1 MTDAGHAG
9 RRSQGPRWLHLLPGV
24 VTARRYDP
32 GWFRSDITAGLVLI
46 TLLIPGSMAYA
57 QASGL
62 PPVNGL
68 YTSIAALVVYAV
80 VGPSRHL
87 IYGPDSSLAPLIAA
101 SVVPISGGDPGRAVA
116 LASILALLTGLVCV
130 VAALARF
137 GFVTDLLS
145 LPVRHGYMNGIA
157 LTIIVSQLPKLL
169 GFSASGDTALK
180 GLRSFWTGVVDGET
194 DPTALV
200 VGGSCL
206 VAIILL
212 RRWVPRLPGLLLVV
226 VGAILATRFLDLDSL
241 AVVGELP
248 RGVPHLVVPDLDGAD
263 LGRLFAGALGI
274 VIVAYAETSVLSRTF
289 AGRAGERVDQNQ
301 ELGALG
307 LTNAA
312 AGLLQGFPLCS
323 SSSRTAVAESAGA
336 RTQLAGIIAA
346 LAIVVTLVW
355 LPWVFQDL
363 PSCALA
369 AIVIASALTLIDVR
383 DWMRWARVRR
393 SELTISLVAFFGIA
407 VLGVLRGLGLA
418 VAVSLLNFVRKAW
431 IPHTAELVRVEGLK
445 GYHEAARHP
454 EGHRIP
460 GLVLYRFDA
469 PLFFANADTFRKQVE
484 EEARDGVRW
493 VVVTAE
499 PITDV
504 DATAAEMLG
513 ELRHDLAKRGVLL
526 AFAELK
532 GHVRDQLQRFGL
544 VDQIGAEHFYRT
556 IGQAV
561 HAYVDAEQVDWTDW
575 EERS

>member
-1 MTDAGHAG
+1 MTDAGRAG
-9 RRSQGPRWLHLLPGV
+9 RRAPGPRWLHLLPGV

-32 GWFRSDITAGLVLI
+32 SWFRSDVTAGLVLL
-46 TLLIPGSMAYA
+46 TLLIPASMAYA

-68 YTSIAALVVYAV
+68 YTSIVALLVYAV
-80 VGPSRHL
+80 VGPSRVL
-87 IYGPDSSLAPLIAA
+87 MFGPDSSLAPLIAA
-101 SVVPISGGDPGRAVA
+101 SVVPLAGGDPERAVA
-116 LASILALLTGLVCV
+116 LASVLAILTGLICV
-130 VAALARF
+130 VAGLARF
-137 GFVTDLLS
+137 GFLTDLLS
-145 LPVRHGYMNGIA
+145 LPVRIGYMNGIA

-169 GFSASGDTALK
+169 GFSAPGNTALK
-180 GLRSFWTGVVDGET
+180 GLRSFWDGVVNGDT

-200 VGGSCL
+200 VGVSCL
-206 VAIILL
+206 VAILVL

-226 VGAILATRFLDLDSL
+226 VGAILATRLLDLDDL

-248 RGVPHLVVPDLDGAD
+248 RGVPHPVLPDLAGAD

-289 AGRAGERVDQNQ
+289 AGRVGQRVDQNQ

-312 AGLLQGFPLCS
+312 AGLFQGFPLCS
-323 SSSRTAVAESAGA
+323 SSSRSAVAETAGA
-336 RTQLAGIIAA
+336 RTQLAGVIAA
-346 LAIVVTLVW
+346 LAIVVVLVW
-355 LPWVFQDL
+355 LPWIFQDL

-369 AIVIASALTLIDVR
+369 AIVIAAAITLIDIQ
-383 DWMRWARVRR
+383 DWVRWARVRR

-431 IPHTAELVRVEGLK
+431 IPHTAELVRVDGLK

-469 PLFFANADTFRKQVE
+469 PLFFANADTFREQVE
-484 EEARDGVRW
+484 EAARDGVRW

-504 DATAAEMLG
+504 DATAAEVIA
-513 ELRHDLAKRGVLL
+513 EVRRDLANHGVLL

-544 VDQIGAEHFYRT
+544 VEQIGAEHFYRT

-561 HAYVDAEQVDWTDW
+561 HAYIDAEDVEWTDW